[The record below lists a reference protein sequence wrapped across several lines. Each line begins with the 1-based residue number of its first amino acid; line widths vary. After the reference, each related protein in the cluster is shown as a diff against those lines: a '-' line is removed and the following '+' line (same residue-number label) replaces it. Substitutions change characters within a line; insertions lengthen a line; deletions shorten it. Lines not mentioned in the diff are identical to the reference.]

1 MSVNRLGK
9 GLEALIRPEAEQKKK
24 PAKKPTIAKPGV
36 TEIPLKDIR
45 PNPNQPRRD
54 FDESALEELAASIKE
69 KGIVTPVTVRE
80 VEGGYE
86 LVAGERRWRASK
98 KCKLKTI
105 PAYVIAVKD
114 DAEMMEIALIENI
127 QREDLNSLE
136 ESEAYAVLNSKFE
149 MSHEA
154 IAKAVGK
161 KRVTISNSLRLL
173 KLPPDIRKSLRKGDI
188 SAGHARAI
196 LQAKTGPVMHKI
208 WKAILKQDLSVRGAE
223 ALVKAATEPP
233 KKKKIIFTKKSP
245 QVQALENQL
254 IEVLGTKVEL
264 KPRKKGGAIEIF
276 YFSDDDLERILDL
289 INSISR

>member
-98 KCKLKTI
+98 KRKLKTI

-264 KPRKKGGAIEIF
+264 KPRKKGGAIEIS

>member
-36 TEIPLKDIR
+36 TEIPLKEIR

-54 FDESALEELAASIKE
+54 FDESALDELAASIKE
-69 KGIVTPVTVRE
+69 KGILTPVTVRE
-80 VEGGYE
+80 VEDGYE

-98 KCKLKTI
+98 KCRKRTI
-105 PAYVIAVKD
+105 PAYLIAVKD
-114 DAEMMEIALIENI
+114 DAEMMEMALIENI
-127 QREDLNSLE
+127 QREDLNSLD

-161 KRVTISNSLRLL
+161 KRVTVSNSLRLL

-196 LQAKTGPVMHKI
+196 LQAKTGPAMNKI
-208 WKAILKQDLSVRGAE
+208 WKIILSKDLSVRGAE

-233 KKKKIIFTKKSP
+233 KKKKIILTKKSP
-245 QVQALENQL
+245 QIQALENQL

-264 KPRKKGGAIEIF
+264 KPRKKGGAIEIS

>member
-196 LQAKTGPVMHKI
+196 LQAKTGPAMHKI

-264 KPRKKGGAIEIF
+264 KPRKKGGAIEIS

>member
-36 TEIPLKDIR
+36 TEIPLKEIR

-54 FDESALEELAASIKE
+54 FDESALDELAASIKE
-69 KGIVTPVTVRE
+69 KGILTPVTVRE
-80 VEGGYE
+80 VEDGYE

-98 KCKLKTI
+98 KCRKRTI
-105 PAYVIAVKD
+105 PAYLIAVKD
-114 DAEMMEIALIENI
+114 DAEMMEMALIENI
-127 QREDLNSLE
+127 QREDLNSLD

-223 ALVKAATEPP
+223 ALVKAATAPP

-254 IEVLGTKVEL
+254 IEVLGTKV
-264 KPRKKGGAIEIF
+264 
-276 YFSDDDLERILDL
+276 
-289 INSISR
+289 

>member
-1 MSVNRLGK
+1 VSVNRLGK

-98 KCKLKTI
+98 KRKLKTI

-196 LQAKTGPVMHKI
+196 LQAKTAPAMHKI

-264 KPRKKGGAIEIF
+264 KPRKKGGAIEIS

>member
-36 TEIPLKDIR
+36 TEIPLKEIR

-54 FDESALEELAASIKE
+54 FDESALDELAASIKE
-69 KGIVTPVTVRE
+69 KGILTPVTVRE
-80 VEGGYE
+80 VEDGYE

-98 KCKLKTI
+98 KCRKRTI
-105 PAYVIAVKD
+105 PAYLIAVKD
-114 DAEMMEIALIENI
+114 DAEMMEMALIENI
-127 QREDLNSLE
+127 QREDLNSLD

-223 ALVKAATEPP
+223 ALVKAATAPP

>member
-24 PAKKPTIAKPGV
+24 PGKAPAATKPGV
-36 TEIPLKDIR
+36 TEIPLKEIR

-69 KGIVTPVTVRE
+69 KGVLTPVTVRDTE
-80 VEGGYE
+80 DGYE

-98 KCKLKTI
+98 KCRKRTI
-105 PAYVIAVKD
+105 PAYVISVKD
-114 DAEMMEIALIENI
+114 DAEMMEMALIENI

-149 MSHEA
+149 MSHVA

-161 KRVTISNSLRLL
+161 KRVTVSNSLRLL

-196 LQAKTGPVMHKI
+196 LQGKTGPAMNKI
-208 WKAILKQDLSVRGAE
+208 WKAILNKDLSVRGAE
-223 ALVKAATEPP
+223 ALVKASTKLP
-233 KKKKIIFTKKSP
+233 KKKKIIFSKKSH
-245 QVQALENQL
+245 QIQALENQL
-254 IEVLGTKVEL
+254 IEVLGTKVTL
-264 KPRKKGGAIEIF
+264 KPGKKGGVIEIS

-289 INSISR
+289 INSIS

>member
-105 PAYVIAVKD
+105 PAFVITVKD

>member
-24 PAKKPTIAKPGV
+24 LGKTPAAIKQGV
-36 TEIPLKDIR
+36 TEIPLKEIR
-45 PNPNQPRRD
+45 PNPSQPRRD

-69 KGIVTPVTVRE
+69 KGVVTPVTVRIIE
-80 VEGGYE
+80 EGYE

-98 KCKLKTI
+98 KCRKRTI
-105 PAYVIAVKD
+105 PAYVITIRD
-114 DAEMMEIALIENI
+114 DAEMMEMALIENI

-161 KRVTISNSLRLL
+161 KRVTVSNSLRLL
-173 KLPPDIRKSLRKGDI
+173 KLSPDIRKSLRKGDI

-196 LQAKTGPVMHKI
+196 LQAKTLTAMNKI
-208 WKAILKQDLSVRGAE
+208 WKAILDRGLSVRSAE
-223 ALVKAATEPP
+223 ALVKALTGQP
-233 KKKKIIFTKKSP
+233 KNKKTTFIKKSR
-245 QVQALENQL
+245 QIQALENQL
-254 IEVLGTKVEL
+254 IEALGTKVTL
-264 KPRKKGGAIEIF
+264 KPGKKGGAIEIS
-276 YFSDDDLERILDL
+276 YFSNDDLERILDL
-289 INSISR
+289 INSIS

>member
-1 MSVNRLGK
+1 VSVNRLGK

-24 PAKKPTIAKPGV
+24 PGKKPTATKPGV
-36 TEIPLKDIR
+36 TEIPLKEIR

-69 KGIVTPVTVRE
+69 KGVVTPVTVRDT
-80 VEGGYE
+80 GDGYE

-98 KCKLKTI
+98 KCRKRAI
-105 PAYVIAVKD
+105 PAYVITIKD
-114 DAEMMEIALIENI
+114 DAEMMEMALIENI

-149 MSHEA
+149 MSHRA

-161 KRVTISNSLRLL
+161 KRVTVSNSLRLL

-196 LQAKTGPVMHKI
+196 LQAKTGPAMNKI
-208 WKAILKQDLSVRGAE
+208 WKAILKKDLSVRGAE
-223 ALVKAATEPP
+223 ALVKASTKQP
-233 KKKKIIFTKKSP
+233 KKKKIIFSKKSH
-245 QVQALENQL
+245 QIQALENQL
-254 IEVLGTKVEL
+254 IEVLGTKVIL
-264 KPRKKGGAIEIF
+264 KPGKKGGAIEIS

-289 INSISR
+289 INSIS

>member
-24 PAKKPTIAKPGV
+24 PGKAPAATKPGV
-36 TEIPLKDIR
+36 TEIPLKEIR

-69 KGIVTPVTVRE
+69 KGVLTPVTVRDTE
-80 VEGGYE
+80 DGYE

-98 KCKLKTI
+98 KCRKRTI
-105 PAYVIAVKD
+105 PAYVITVKD
-114 DAEMMEIALIENI
+114 DAEMMEMALIENI

-136 ESEAYAVLNSKFE
+136 ESEAFAVLNSKFE
-149 MSHEA
+149 MSHVA

-161 KRVTISNSLRLL
+161 KRVTVSNSLRLL

-196 LQAKTGPVMHKI
+196 LQAKTGPAMNKI
-208 WKAILKQDLSVRGAE
+208 WKAILNKDLSVRGAE
-223 ALVKAATEPP
+223 ALVKASTKPP
-233 KKKKIIFTKKSP
+233 KKKKIIFSKKSH
-245 QVQALENQL
+245 QIQALENQL
-254 IEVLGTKVEL
+254 IEVLGTKVAL
-264 KPRKKGGAIEIF
+264 KPGKKGGAIEIS

-289 INSISR
+289 INSIS

>member
-9 GLEALIRPEAEQKKK
+9 GLEALIRPEKEQKKK
-24 PAKKPTIAKPGV
+24 PVKKKVAAKPGV
-36 TEIPLKDIR
+36 TEIPIKEIR

-54 FDESALEELAASIKE
+54 FDEAALDELAASIKE
-69 KGIVTPVTVRE
+69 KGVVTPVTVRE
-80 VEGGYE
+80 VKEGYE

-98 KCKLKTI
+98 KLRKRTI

-114 DAEMMEIALIENI
+114 DAEMMEMALIENI
-127 QREDLNSLE
+127 QREDLNPLE

-173 KLPPDIRKSLRKGDI
+173 KLPPDIRKSLRIGEI

-196 LQAKTGPVMHKI
+196 LQAKTGPAMHKI
-208 WKAILKQDLSVRGAE
+208 WKLILTRDLSVRGAE
-223 ALVKAATEPP
+223 ALVKTLTEPP
-233 KKKKIIFTKKSP
+233 KKKKIKITKSSP

-254 IEVLGTKVEL
+254 IGILGTKVKL
-264 KPRKKGGAIEIF
+264 KPGKKGGCIEIS
-276 YFSDDDLERILDL
+276 YFSDDDLDRILDL
-289 INSISR
+289 INSIS

>member
-1 MSVNRLGK
+1 VSVNRLGK
-9 GLEALIRPEAEQKKK
+9 GLEALIRPEAEQKIK

-196 LQAKTGPVMHKI
+196 LQAKTGPAMHKI

>member
-24 PAKKPTIAKPGV
+24 PGKTPAATKPGV
-36 TEIPLKDIR
+36 TEIPLKEIR

-69 KGIVTPVTVRE
+69 KGVLTPVTVRDTE
-80 VEGGYE
+80 DGYE

-98 KCKLKTI
+98 KCRKRTI
-105 PAYVIAVKD
+105 PAYVITVKD
-114 DAEMMEIALIENI
+114 DAEMMEMALIENI

-149 MSHEA
+149 MSHVA

-161 KRVTISNSLRLL
+161 KRVTVSNSLRLL

-196 LQAKTGPVMHKI
+196 LQAKTGPAMNKI
-208 WKAILKQDLSVRGAE
+208 WKAILNKDLSVRGAE
-223 ALVKAATEPP
+223 ALVKASTELP
-233 KKKKIIFTKKSP
+233 KKKKIIFSKKSH
-245 QVQALENQL
+245 QIQALENQL
-254 IEVLGTKVEL
+254 IEVLGTKVTL
-264 KPRKKGGAIEIF
+264 KPGKKGGAIEMVI
-276 YFSDDDLERILDL
+276 
-289 INSISR
+289 INT